1 MRPRQTATVFTREL
15 ASYFATPVAYVLIII
30 FLATAGAFTFYM
42 GGFFQRGQA
51 DLSAFFLFHPWL
63 YLFLVPAV
71 AMRLWAEERRAGTIE
86 LLGTLPVG
94 SFPLVLGKFLA
105 AWVFC
110 GIALL
115 LTFPIWITVNWLGNP
130 DNGVIVMGYLGSWLV
145 AGCFLALGSCMS
157 ALTRNQVVAF
167 VLGAALCFLF
177 LMSGVEMVLAAFR
190 AWAPDFMVDLIASF
204 SLITHFAALSKGT
217 LPLTTLVFF
226 TTLIGT
232 ALFVNKLL
240 VDLKKA
246 G

>member
-1 MRPRQTATVFTREL
+1 MRLRQTATVFAREL

-30 FLATAGAFTFYM
+30 FLAATGAFTFYV

-51 DLSAFFLFHPWL
+51 DLSSFFLFHPWL

-71 AMRLWAEERRAGTIE
+71 AMRLWAEERRSGTIE
-86 LLGTLPVG
+86 LLSTLPVG

-110 GIALL
+110 GIALA
-115 LTFPIWITVNWLGNP
+115 LTCPIWITVSWLGSP
-130 DNGVIVMGYLGSWLV
+130 DHGVIAMGYLGSWLV

-157 ALTRNQVVAF
+157 ALTKNQVVAF

-177 LMSGVEMVLAAFR
+177 LMSGVDMVLAAFR
-190 AWAPDFMVDLIASF
+190 GWAPDFIVDLIASF
-204 SLITHFAALSKGT
+204 SLITHFVALSKGV
-217 LPLTTLVFF
+217 LPLTTVVFIVTLV
-226 TTLIGT
+226 GT
-232 ALFVNKLL
+232 SLFINKLII
-240 VDLKKA
+240 DLKKA

>member
-1 MRPRQTATVFTREL
+1 MRLRQTATVFAREL
-15 ASYFATPVAYVLIII
+15 ASYFTTPVAYVLIII
-30 FLATAGAFTFYM
+30 FLAATSAFTFYV
-42 GGFFQRGQA
+42 GGFFERGQA
-51 DLSAFFLFHPWL
+51 DLSSFFLFHPWL

-71 AMRLWAEERRAGTIE
+71 AMRLWSEERRSGTIE
-86 LLGTLPVG
+86 LLSTLPVG

-115 LTFPIWITVNWLGNP
+115 LTFPIWITVNWLGDP

-145 AGCFLALGSCMS
+145 AGCFLSLGSCMS
-157 ALTRNQVVAF
+157 AVSKNQVVAF

-190 AWAPDFMVDLIASF
+190 AWAPDFLVDLVASF
-204 SLITHFAALSKGT
+204 SLITHFMALSKGA
-217 LPLTTLVFF
+217 LPLTSAVFLLTLM
-226 TTLIGT
+226 GT

>member
-1 MRPRQTATVFTREL
+1 MRARQTATVFAREL

-30 FLATAGAFTFYM
+30 FLAASSAFTFYV

-51 DLSAFFLFHPWL
+51 DLVSFFMFHPWL

-86 LLGTLPVG
+86 LITTLPVG

-105 AWVFC
+105 AWAFC
-110 GIALL
+110 GIALI
-115 LTFPIWITVNWLGNP
+115 LTFPIWVTVNWLGSP
-130 DNGVIVMGYLGSWLV
+130 DNGVIAMGYLGSWLV

-157 ALTRNQVVAF
+157 AVTRNQVVAF

-177 LMSGVEMVLAAFR
+177 LMSGVDLVLAAFR
-190 AWAPDFMVDLIASF
+190 SWAPGFLVDLVASF
-204 SLITHFAALSKGT
+204 SLITHFTALSKGT
-217 LPLTTLVFF
+217 LPLTTAIFIL
-226 TTLIGT
+226 TLIGT